1 MGAFLLDMRLFDRNL
16 HSQYNMYQLYDMYK
30 CCPPGRENAVE
41 QRLSVTEVR
50 KQLANIIDRVKYEG
64 EGYVIVRRGQ
74 AAAAVVPMDVYRRW
88 KAEREELFTVIR
100 EVQAANPDADP
111 DRVMTDVLQAQE
123 SIRRPLAE

>member
-1 MGAFLLDMRLFDRNL
+1 MKPDFRLLDTNPYFP
-16 HSQYNMYQLYDMYK
+16 YNMYNSCDMYH
-30 CCPPGRENAVE
+30 CHPVWEGERVVE
-41 QRLSVTEVR
+41 QRLSITEVR

-88 KAEREELFTVIR
+88 KAEREKLFTVIR
-100 EVQAANPDADP
+100 KIQAANPDADP
-111 DRVMTDVLQAQE
+111 DRVMTDVLEAQE

>member
-1 MGAFLLDMRLFDRNL
+1 MKPDFRLLDTSSL
-16 HSQYNMYQLYDMYK
+16 SQYNMYNPCDTYNWHPVWK
-30 CCPPGRENAVE
+30 GERVVE

-88 KAEREELFTVIR
+88 KAEREKLFTVIR
-100 EVQAANPDADP
+100 KIQAANPDADP
-111 DRVMTDVLQAQE
+111 DRVMTDVLEAQE